1 MKARVVKGWDENT
14 NEIGF
19 MIQIKMPD
27 KRNYDVALAEKGKPF
42 WTLKEIEA
50 DKRCQEFNLK
60 HDTH

>member
-1 MKARVVKGWDENT
+1 MKARVVEGWDENT

-42 WTLKEIEA
+42 WTLKEI
-50 DKRCQEFNLK
+50 Q
-60 HDTH
+60 